1 MDESGID
8 MGYDLASLLTNDF
21 NIDQRIFDGMTT
33 TQPHQ
38 DFMFYELKS
47 KAVPVTE
54 SAVCDFS
61 LHLWTMRK
69 PERLSEILSCGKIT
83 TDMTYTYRYN
93 KSVSVHPSLEL
104 RKPLHVTQYTGSDY
118 ETNPTR
124 SVTGRGYDLQD
135 FNTEFK
141 NVLKLLDW

>member
-21 NIDQRIFDGMTT
+21 NIDQRIFDEMNT

-54 SAVCDFS
+54 
-61 LHLWTMRK
+61 R
-69 PERLSEILSCGKIT
+69 
-83 TDMTYTYRYN
+83 
-93 KSVSVHPSLEL
+93 
-104 RKPLHVTQYTGSDY
+104 
-118 ETNPTR
+118 
-124 SVTGRGYDLQD
+124 
-135 FNTEFK
+135 
-141 NVLKLLDW
+141 